1 MVCGRGLW
9 KDALW
14 RTYDLLIRLGYPG
27 YNFETHTPAY
37 LTRKRVMAAYCDS
50 KDFVTEDRFYWMLGL
65 TAILNHAYKLE
76 KKHDKIVRGKKPVR
90 ILGKASF
97 V

>member
-1 MVCGRGLW
+1 
-9 KDALW
+9 
-14 RTYDLLIRLGYPG
+14 
-27 YNFETHTPAY
+27 
-37 LTRKRVMAAYCDS
+37 MAAYCDS